1 MIRRII
7 LGCLFVLTALL
18 FAVTHG
24 RSVAALPYIVSDA
37 LSWSMTD
44 ANGVTLTISLS
55 GPTPLPTATA
65 SPTATATPSPSPTA
79 TATATAT
86 ATPTPATPQPT
97 PTAVV
102 ASCLGAPRYPEV
114 RSVNTQYNNT
124 GGHKPDPRYREWI
137 TGFGPYYDKI
147 DGVGCVGGT
156 TEQILEWAAIKWG
169 LHQIPGGSKD
179 LIKAVAVKE
188 SDWYQRVQGDFEACN
203 LTWCF
208 PSPGHWGT
216 GYQTFG
222 ITGVKR
228 TAWADTFPSS
238 HTSTAFAADVYGAA
252 FRAYYD
258 GAIPWAAGTKGDIWR
273 SVGAWYSGNDDP
285 NGIGK
290 EYSETVRN
298 ILGNQNW
305 KQSYF
310 PTVACSTNCVH

>member
-1 MIRRII
+1 MNRRII
-7 LGCLFVLTALL
+7 LACLTVLAAVLL
-18 FAVTHG
+18 LVTHG
-24 RSVAALPYIVSDA
+24 RSVAALPYIASDA
-37 LSWSMTD
+37 LAWSMTD
-44 ANGVTLTISLS
+44 SNGVTLTISLS
-55 GPTPLPTATA
+55 APTPLPT
-65 SPTATATPSPSPTA
+65 PTLTPSPTA
-79 TATATAT
+79 TATATRTPTPAPTATAT
-86 ATPTPATPQPT
+86 ATPASPQPT
-97 PTAVV
+97 PVA
-102 ASCLGAPRYPEV
+102 ASCLGVPRYPEV
-114 RSVNTQYNNT
+114 RPVNTQYNNT
-124 GGHKPDPRYREWI
+124 GGHKPDPAYREWI

-147 DGVGCVGGT
+147 DGAGCVGGT

-208 PSPGHWGT
+208 PSPGHFGT

-228 TAWADTFPSS
+228 TAWADSWPSS
-238 HTSTAFAADVYGAA
+238 HTSTAFAADWYGAA

-285 NGIGK
+285 DGIGK
-290 EYSETVRN
+290 PYAETVRD

-305 KQSYF
+305 REGYF
-310 PTVACSTNCVH
+310 ATVGCSTNCVQ